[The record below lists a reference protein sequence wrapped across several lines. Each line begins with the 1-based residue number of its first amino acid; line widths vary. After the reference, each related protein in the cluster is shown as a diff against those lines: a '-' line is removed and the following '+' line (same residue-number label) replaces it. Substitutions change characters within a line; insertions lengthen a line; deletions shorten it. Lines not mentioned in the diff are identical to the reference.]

1 MMCILQVFHCLT
13 RHRSTLFNPDLK
25 DIVSSTWYTVSDT
38 YMTDTT
44 EILRRAKPKMQVP
57 RRIMQRPL
65 QQKETKSALW
75 HPDSVQES

>member
-65 QQKETKSALW
+65 QQKETKSAL
-75 HPDSVQES
+75 